1 MRISDWSSDVCSSD
15 LACTIAGDICFR
27 ARSEPWR
34 SHSSSQPLDLLRR
47 LVDQRDDVVQ
57 CRLVQVALAQPVH
70 QHGLQIAH
78 RAADRGAVGALA
90 LLADVGQARD
100 QPIGALTVRLQRSEE
115 HTSELQSLMRISYA
129 VFCLKK

>member
-15 LACTIAGDICFR
+15 LDYAANACTIAGDICFR

-47 LVDQRDDVVQ
+47 LVDQRDDAVQ
-57 CRLVQVALAQPVH
+57 CRPVQVALAQPVH

-78 RAADRGAVGALA
+78 LAAARGAVGA
-90 LLADVGQARD
+90 G
-100 QPIGALTVRLQRSEE
+100 SEE
-115 HTSELQSLMRISYA
+115 RRVGKEGVIRCRSRWLPVH
-129 VFCLKK
+129 KKKKK